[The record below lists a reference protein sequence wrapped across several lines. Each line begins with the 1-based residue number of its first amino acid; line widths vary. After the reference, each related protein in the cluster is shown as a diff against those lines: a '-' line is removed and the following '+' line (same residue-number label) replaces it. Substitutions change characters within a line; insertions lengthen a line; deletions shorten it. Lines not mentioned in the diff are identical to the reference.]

1 MRFSVVL
8 ITLALLPLAMILHGW
23 IFTEKQLPHLRAHA
37 MAALQENGI
46 RAAVADLRYLDL
58 RVAGNAADLA
68 SLEKARA
75 ALALLGPVRLVAD
88 ELGIPANLR
97 ARLEGG
103 TLFLEGWL
111 PEADNI
117 RQVQQLLRKLRPDLD
132 LQTGG
137 LKQDAQVRWPEGEK
151 GPLTVDSQLLGP
163 IIEKLRV
170 APWLEINSD
179 SEEVAAKGILPANGL
194 KAALMAHF
202 PKVKMEE
209 LLESTHTLPA
219 DFSDPALLLPL
230 VTRFFQGASPRRFSI
245 NDEGEPLLEAAAT
258 RTLESEWLALLRPVT
273 GGKKVVLN
281 LTFYPSEFHLPDYR
295 PQSPLQANQ
304 VKILQEALAGQ
315 YIPFSS
321 GSATLTPE
329 QQARLAALTPLL
341 LTAGPAARFV
351 IGGHA
356 AAGASSSQDQA
367 LALARAEQVHAFLI
381 EQGLPASDVKTMAFD
396 SVPAGTAGAPAQID
410 SVEILLR

>member
-1 MRFSVVL
+1 
-8 ITLALLPLAMILHGW
+8 
-23 IFTEKQLPHLRAHA
+23 
-37 MAALQENGI
+37 MAAMQENGI

-75 ALALLGPVRLVAD
+75 ALASLGPVRVVSD

-103 TLFLEGWL
+103 TLFLDGWL

-117 RQVQQLLRKLRPDLD
+117 LQVQQLLRKLRPDLE

-137 LKQDAQVRWPEGEK
+137 LQHDAQVRWPEGEK
-151 GPLTVDSQLLGP
+151 GPLTVDSRLLGP

-170 APWLEINSD
+170 APWLEMIRDPNGLM
-179 SEEVAAKGILPANGL
+179 AKGILSANGL
-194 KAALMAHF
+194 RAALVANF
-202 PKVKMEE
+202 PEMKMEE
-209 LLESTHTLPA
+209 LLESTHTLSA
-219 DFSDPALLLPL
+219 TFSDPALLLPL
-230 VTRFFQGASPRRFSI
+230 VTRFFQGASPRRILI

-281 LTFYPSEFHLPDYR
+281 LTFYPSEYHLPDYR
-295 PQSPLQANQ
+295 PQSPLQVDQ
-304 VKILQEALAGQ
+304 VTTLQEVLAGQ
-315 YIPFSS
+315 YISFSP
-321 GSATLTPE
+321 GSATLTAE
-329 QQARLAALTPLL
+329 QQTRLAALTPLL

-356 AAGASSSQDQA
+356 VPGENSSQDKA

-381 EQGLPASDVKTMAFD
+381 EQGLPARDVKTMAFD